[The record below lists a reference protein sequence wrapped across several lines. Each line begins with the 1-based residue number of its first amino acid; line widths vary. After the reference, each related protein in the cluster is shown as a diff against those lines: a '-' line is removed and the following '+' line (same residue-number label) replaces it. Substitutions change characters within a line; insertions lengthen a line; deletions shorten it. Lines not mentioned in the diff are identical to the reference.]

1 MSTPFLGTVKSFPF
15 NYAPKG
21 WAMCNGQLMSIQT
34 NAALFSLLGI
44 TYGGNGQTTF
54 ALPNLQG
61 RFALSTDFNSY
72 QMGQV
77 SGENTHT
84 LTVSEMPSHVHV
96 PVGSTDP
103 ASTGNPTGA
112 YPAVQPS
119 ASGVT
124 PYIGSASTPVALANG
139 SSNSTGGGQGHENR
153 PPFLTLNFCIALT
166 GIFPS
171 RN

>member
-1 MSTPFLGTVKSFPF
+1 MSTPFLGTVKPFSF

-21 WAMCNGQLMSIQT
+21 WAMCNGQLLAINQ
-34 NAALFSLLGI
+34 NQALFSLLGT

-61 RFALSTDFNSY
+61 RFALSTDFSSY

-84 LTVSEMPSHVHV
+84 LLTNEMPSHAHV
-96 PVGSTDP
+96 PLGSTDQ

-119 ASGVT
+119 ATGVT
-124 PYIGSASTPVALANG
+124 PYNSSASTPVALANG
-139 SSNSTGGGQGHENR
+139 SSNSSGGQAHENR